1 MCLRIDQNVNE
12 NCIAIAKKN
21 PNDLFSDAQIE
32 LVAGNKFAVPLICHR
47 FGNHMKF

>member
-12 NCIAIAKKN
+12 NCIAIAEKKMS
-21 PNDLFSDAQIE
+21 NDLFSDAQIE

-47 FGNHMKF
+47 F